1 MPTTVFAL
9 KIFLL
14 LLPGFLS
21 VKVSERLTL
30 HKEKTTL
37 QYVIDAFAFS
47 LIIAFLY
54 LVATSISPA
63 RLVHLDAIALKEK
76 DISFGGFDTVSF
88 FTLIGLAVIVGAI
101 HGFVAEKGWVKNLLS
116 GGPEGKQWQLTRR
129 TGRVNIWT
137 TVFYEYTNSWL
148 RVYMEDGLVIEGWCR
163 YFSDSAEKFELLLEE
178 VIIFR
183 EQKSDAEVFNEYNR
197 QILLTNPKSVT
208 MIEFIET
215 KHGDKNG

>member
-1 MPTTVFAL
+1 MPTTVLAL

-21 VKVSERLTL
+21 IKVSERLTL

-54 LVATSISPA
+54 LLATSIFPNK
-63 RLVHLDAIALKEK
+63 LVPLDAITFKEK
-76 DISFGGFDTVSF
+76 DISFGGFNAFSF
-88 FTLIGLAVIVGAI
+88 FVLIALAVIVGGC
-101 HGFVAEKGWVKNLLS
+101 HGVVAEKGWVKNLLS
-116 GGPEGKQWQLTRR
+116 GGPEGKRWQLTRR
-129 TGRVNIWT
+129 SGRVNIWT

-148 RVYMEDGLVIEGWCR
+148 RVYMEDGAVIEGWCR

-178 VIIFR
+178 VIIYR
-183 EQKSDAEVFNEYNR
+183 EQMSDAEAFKDYKR

-208 MIEFIET
+208 MIEFLEE
-215 KHGDKNG
+215 KNGDNHG